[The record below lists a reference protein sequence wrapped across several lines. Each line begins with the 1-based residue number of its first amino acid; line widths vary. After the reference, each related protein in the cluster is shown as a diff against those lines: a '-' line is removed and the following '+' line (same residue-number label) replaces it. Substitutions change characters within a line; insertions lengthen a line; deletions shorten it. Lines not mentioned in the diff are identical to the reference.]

1 MKMPG
6 SVAMRQGLN
15 TAMAGRKPDA
25 SWTALL
31 ADAVTAL
38 GEPAASIRT
47 ADLKKGPRE
56 ATSLYL
62 LCLYGVAVLLSVIV
76 LGLYLVR
83 GAGEEAAMQDFAPP
97 AASVGAGGESA
108 VLPRVIAPVTPD
120 AAQPALPGTPPAFD
134 FRIDGIGRMPER
146 ETLGLPEPS
155 APSPDATAPDAARPD
170 TESQVAALPSVPR
183 EVAPSSLLPAWRRN
197 AVPPPPI
204 AGRPMIAIIID
215 DMGNSMSSFERIL
228 SFDKPLT
235 LSFFPHV
242 ENVQV
247 QIDRARAAGFEI
259 MAHIPMEPVLPLD
272 PGPNAL
278 LAGLGLNEL
287 RSRLDWHLARIDG
300 IVGVNNHMGSLVT
313 ADQDAMTVVMDELS
327 QRGLL
332 FVDSRTSAKSVAGP
346 LARRMQLPNVDRD
359 VFIDYED
366 VQGSIQ
372 EQLEILERKAKK
384 YGFAVGIG
392 HPRPMTLDM
401 LEPWLKTIEDRGFVV
416 VPVTTVVKSL
426 RG

>member
-1 MKMPG
+1 MVSTLVAKG
-6 SVAMRQGLN
+6 SRNA
-15 TAMAGRKPDA
+15 AAGRPPAEVFKTLA
-25 SWTALL
+25 
-31 ADAVTAL
+31 ADAIAAL
-38 GEPAASIRT
+38 GEPAATVRV
-47 ADLKKGPRE
+47 ADLGKGLRKAP
-56 ATSLYL
+56 SLYL
-62 LCLYGVAVLLSVIV
+62 LCLYAAVAALSAAVLA
-76 LGLYLVR
+76 LYLVR
-83 GAGEEAAMQDFAPP
+83 GTGSEVAMPDGQP
-97 AASVGAGGESA
+97 AILTPATSGAGDA
-108 VLPRVIAPVTPD
+108 APRVISPETA
-120 AAQPALPGTPPAFD
+120 PALPAVPQGFD
-134 FRIDGIGRMPER
+134 FGNEGIGRMAVP
-146 ETLGLPEPS
+146 ETLGLPETVPPAS
-155 APSPDATAPDAARPD
+155 VPAPEAAAPQA
-170 TESQVAALPSVPR
+170 EVAALPTVPR
-183 EVAPSSLLPAWRRN
+183 EVAPSALLPAWRRN

-242 ENVQV
+242 ENVQAQV
-247 QIDRARAAGFEI
+247 DRARAAGFEA

-300 IVGVNNHMGSLVT
+300 VVGVNNHMGSLVT

-327 QRGLL
+327 RRGLL

-401 LEPWLKTIEDRGFVV
+401 LEPWLKSIEDRGFVI
-416 VPVTTVVKSL
+416 VPVTTIVKSL